1 MLEFWI
7 KVEPGVAVTVKWFSR
22 PFKGPNGAR
31 TIASKTAT
39 CNGSWWCWW
48 LLSWL
53 IKKEKITWFS
63 TFSSLPSKK
72 GIPPVPVL
80 PFSLQRSQSGSF
92 LCMAA
97 PKVEQPV
104 NGGWVGCKF
113 PTHRGAFPSLGQ
125 FVLRLVKMGHIYG
138 SVNGGWVGGVQISN
152 TPRCVSS
159 WEVIFFPLLIKLF
172 VF

>member
-1 MLEFWI
+1 MN
-7 KVEPGVAVTVKWFSR
+7 KS
-22 PFKGPNGAR
+22 GAR
-31 TIASKTAT
+31 
-39 CNGSWWCWW
+39 GSGHGQVGFKALQRPKRSPNYC
-48 LLSWL
+48 
-53 IKKEKITWFS
+53 IKDGNVQRQLVMLMIVIMID
-63 TFSSLPSKK
+63 KK
-72 GIPPVPVL
+72 GEDYLILDFFLSSFQKGNFRPGPVL

-92 LCMAA
+92 LCVAA

-159 WEVIFFPLLIKLF
+159 
-172 VF
+172 

>member
-22 PFKGPNGAR
+22 LFKGPNGAR

-39 CNGSWWCWW
+39 CNGSWWCRW

-63 TFSSLPSKK
+63 TFSSLSSKK

-92 LCMAA
+92 LCVAA

-113 PTHRGAFPSLGQ
+113 RTHWGTFRLERWYLSLSQ
-125 FVLRLVKMGHIYG
+125 FVLLLVNVDTRGNYEKNKFILAQL
-138 SVNGGWVGGVQISN
+138 WVM
-152 TPRCVSS
+152 R
-159 WEVIFFPLLIKLF
+159 W
-172 VF
+172 